1 MWFLARKSRSN
12 FFYLLSLESCLT
24 RSFIPPAFPKCKT
37 RQHIAKRWCHKLYKF
52 VFISKVFTKLQ
63 TKSHGFAVTLTALTS
78 ISRSYGYWSLSH
90 GKVKSILCPKNC
102 LVFKKQQW
110 LTWLPHKLE
119 KKISL
124 VSPTNGSQDSLIRA
138 LKQVFFNFG
147 HFNLLRQSPGFSQ
160 ISRFFREFFW
170 IL

>member
-1 MWFLARKSRSN
+1 MFL
-12 FFYLLSLESCLT
+12 FL
-24 RSFIPPAFPKCKT
+24 
-37 RQHIAKRWCHKLYKF
+37 KF
-52 VFISKVFTKLQ
+52 LPSYRTS
-63 TKSHGFAVTLTALTS
+63 KSHGFSVTLTTLTS

-147 HFNLLRQSPGFSQ
+147 HFNLPSASISRFLAKSPGFLGNFFGHPRFWKWQDWKVWSYE
-160 ISRFFREFFW
+160 ISNRVVNKNKDLWLFRLFM
-170 IL
+170 ILQKCIS